1 MPIGRWV
8 LLALV
13 TVAGLLGLVFAGQ
26 GQDSLS
32 GELGLVVFLLAIVYV
47 FWLVKKTFD
56 EQERRPRE

>member
-8 LLALV
+8 LFALV

-32 GELGLVVFLLAIVYV
+32 GNLGLIVFLLAIVCL
-47 FWLVKKTFD
+47 FWLIKKSFD
-56 EQERRPRE
+56 ERERQKRE